1 MIFEWMVEN
10 IDKTITIWTVAMIMA
25 IAYLIKTIIDI
36 WRDRK

>member
-10 IDKTITIWTVAMIMA
+10 IGKAITIWTVAKIMA

>member
-10 IDKTITIWTVAMIMA
+10 IDETITIWTVAMIMA